1 MLTKVVACSTSLVA
15 RADMMTT
22 IGVVATRDWHGSTI
36 DVVASSS
43 VAATE
48 LAATQV
54 GNLCLR

>member
-1 MLTKVVACSTSLVA
+1 MLTKVVACSTSVVA

-22 IGVVATRDWHGSTI
+22 IGVVATRGWHGSTI

-48 LAATQV
+48 PGHSPQA
-54 GNLCLR
+54 